1 MKWIKEF
8 VKWCD
13 SDCSCWQGITEVKDV
28 THYANPI
35 TAWHLHNYMMMKQ
48 VTKSLRAECL
58 LITFLRVVEQFC
70 QILGLKPFSGTSR
83 TFAEDKLLITFS
95 WFLTEEI
102 RFTFG
107 IEWRCKFVD
116 LLKCVNYRKLNHGQD
131 SRCNTFLLHWGCM
144 CEISFVCRR
153 RLQNLQKDLEKG
165 WML

>member
-48 VTKSLRAECL
+48 VTKSLRAYIWVFVDYFPSSRWAISSDL
-58 LITFLRVVEQFC
+58 GFKTFF
-70 QILGLKPFSGTSR
+70 GTSR

-95 WFLTEEI
+95 WFLTKRI
-102 RFTFG
+102 WFTFV
-107 IEWRCKFVD
+107 IEWRCKSVD
-116 LLKCVNYRKLNHGQD
+116 LLKRVNYRFGF
-131 SRCNTFLLHWGCM
+131 TVLL
-144 CEISFVCRR
+144 FRT
-153 RLQNLQKDLEKG
+153 
-165 WML
+165 